1 MNIVSVVGIAL
12 VSVCIITVLRKNAP
26 EFAVPVSVVA
36 SIIILLLSVVFGKSV
51 FEKIES
57 LSSSAGID
65 SENLKIIFKSLGI
78 CYIVQIGK
86 DICFDSGESALGDK
100 IDLAGKIA
108 ISAICVPVIT
118 KVLELILELVNK

>member
-12 VSVCIITVLRKNAP
+12 ISVCIIVILRKNAP
-26 EFAVPVSVVA
+26 EFAVPVSVIA
-36 SIIILLLSVVFGKSV
+36 SVIILLISMAFGKSI

-57 LSSSAGID
+57 LSSSAGIG
-65 SENLKIIFKSLGI
+65 SENIKIIFKSLGI

-86 DICFDSGESALGDK
+86 DICNDCGESALGDK
-100 IDLAGKIA
+100 VDLAGKIA
-108 ISAICVPVIT
+108 IASISIPIVT

>member
-12 VSVCIITVLRKNAP
+12 ISVCIIVILRKNAP
-26 EFAVPVSVVA
+26 EFSVPVSVVA
-36 SIIILLLSVVFGKSV
+36 SVIILLISMAFGKSI

-57 LSSSAGID
+57 LSSSAGIG
-65 SENLKIIFKSLGI
+65 SENIKIIFKSLGI

-86 DICFDSGESALGDK
+86 DICNDCGESALGDK
-100 IDLAGKIA
+100 VDLAGKIA
-108 ISAICVPVIT
+108 IASISIPIVT